1 MSIASLL
8 ARRDSMSL
16 VGQWRWA
23 AALSG
28 SLVVA
33 LAAPPVAQAQQEQAA
48 GKSERNAARDSYNKG
63 TAAYESG
70 DYVAALDA
78 FVQANALIP
87 SAQALFWIARCQDQ
101 LGKREAA
108 IEAYD
113 QLIGRADFA
122 KLSADKQATSRER
135 LAALKANPAAAPAAA
150 VAVAT
155 PPPAEATT
163 PAAPAAAPQSA
174 AAPPPADP
182 PPPAA
187 SVSREEQFLPT
198 ENLVEIGFMGGVM
211 WLSKQHNLAEE
222 GKEPHKVQ
230 HPVWEGGVRV
240 GYFPSRYLGIEA
252 EWTHGVGTID
262 QHAAKDSPEDE
273 RKVKADLLR
282 AHVVGQWPSYFIVPF
297 AQLGTGFI
305 HAQSDLDGSDTDLLF
320 DVGVGAK
327 VMAHEFLVPRI
338 DLRMNFTQAKGGG
351 MTDGIAASPELLIGL
366 DFVLDH

>member
-1 MSIASLL
+1 
-8 ARRDSMSL
+8 MSL
-16 VGQWRWA
+16 VGQWRLA
-23 AALSG
+23 GALSG
-28 SLVVA
+28 SLVAV
-33 LAAPPVAQAQQEQAA
+33 LAAPRVAQAQQEQAA

-101 LGKREAA
+101 LGKKEAA

-150 VAVAT
+150 VAVAAAPAT
-155 PPPAEATT
+155 QAPPPVAPPPAE
-163 PAAPAAAPQSA
+163 PPPVAAPAPA
-174 AAPPPADP
+174 AAPPPAAP
-182 PPPAA
+182 
-187 SVSREEQFLPT
+187 VSREEQFLPT
-198 ENLVEIGFMGGVM
+198 ENLVEIGLMGGLM
-211 WLSKQHNLAEE
+211 WLSKEHNLAED

-240 GYFPSRYLGIEA
+240 GYFPSRCWGIEA

-262 QHAAKDSPEDE
+262 QHAAKDSGEDE

-282 AHVVGQWPSYFIVPF
+282 AHVVGQLPNYFIVPF
-297 AQLGTGFI
+297 AQLGTGFM